1 MQPQDAVGEYL
12 YECRHISP
20 DTRRWYQQ
28 KLQLFLAW
36 CQSEGLSDM
45 EAIKP
50 KDVLR
55 FLDYLRAGV
64 STQSGQPR
72 SSYTIHGYAQVLKS
86 FFTWC
91 GKDDLISERTR
102 RRIEDLDMPR
112 VEITLIQTFSKEQIH
127 ALFAACDHEHSPA
140 LAERDKAILAVLL
153 DTGIRARELCSLTL
167 DHTMLDP
174 QDPHLVVFGKGRK
187 QRAVGP
193 LGAKTRKLLR
203 RYITSFRLA
212 AGGVETTFVSHGGI
226 HSGQPMTPDGLD
238 QLLYRLRDWAEIDGV
253 RCSAHTFRH
262 TYACNFMEQGGDIF
276 KLSRLLGHTNVAVT
290 HNYLRAFNQKAARDG
305 QSVLDGL

>member
-1 MQPQDAVGEYL
+1 MRPLDAVDDYP

-28 KLQLFLAW
+28 KLHAFVAW
-36 CQSEGLSDM
+36 CQSESLTDL

-50 KDVLR
+50 KDLLR
-55 FLDYLRAGV
+55 FLDSLREGV
-64 STQSGQPR
+64 SVQSGRPR
-72 SSYTIHGYAQVLKS
+72 NSYTLHGYAQALKS

-91 GKDDLISERTR
+91 GKDDLISERAR
-102 RRIEDLDMPR
+102 KRIEDLDMPR
-112 VEITLIQTFSKEQIH
+112 VEVKLIQTFSKDH
-127 ALFAACDHEHSPA
+127 VRALFAACDQEHSSA
-140 LAERDKAILAVLL
+140 LAERDQAILAVLL
-153 DTGIRARELCSLTL
+153 DTGIRARELCGLTL
-167 DHTMLDP
+167 EHTLLDP

-193 LGAKTRKLLR
+193 LGSKTRKLLR
-203 RYITSFRLA
+203 RYITSFRFA
-212 AGGVETTFVSHGGI
+212 AGGVDTFVSHGGMY
-226 HSGQPMTPDGLD
+226 SGQPITPNGLD
-238 QLLYRLRDWAEIDGV
+238 QILYRLRDWAGIEGV

-262 TYACNFMEQGGDIF
+262 TYACNIMEQGGDIF

-305 QSVLDGL
+305 HSVLDAM